1 MPNYTSLAATNTV
14 IRNTTANRCFG
25 KAGLAIHGANVE
37 NVQTVAAV
45 DYSIAGVM
53 YQLAITAEIDL
64 SALSCITETGAADT
78 LTAQVTATDR
88 AYLLVLNAAGTVKI
102 IQGTAV
108 ATGGTCGVPGCPE
121 SYAPFAA
128 LKVAN
133 ASGSDFTLGTTALNA
148 ANVTTTYVDVSLAPA
163 TL

>member
-1 MPNYTSLAATNTV
+1 MPNYTSLAATTTV

-45 DYSIAGVM
+45 DYAIAGVL

-64 SALSCITETGAADT
+64 SALDFITETAGSDT
-78 LTAQVTATDR
+78 VSAQAKNTDR
-88 AYLLVLNAAGTVKI
+88 AYLLVLNSAGTVKV

-108 ATGGTCGVPGCPE
+108 ATGGTCTCPGCPDG
-121 SYAPFAA
+121 YAPFGVI
-128 LKVAN
+128 KVVNGNTAT
-133 ASGSDFTLGTTALNA
+133 FTLGTTNLTA
-148 ANVTTTYVDVSLAPA
+148 AAVTATYFDVSLAPA
-163 TL
+163 SV

>member
-45 DYSIAGVM
+45 DYSIAGVL

-64 SALSCITETGAADT
+64 SACDFITETAGADT
-78 LTAQVTATDR
+78 VSAQAKNTDR
-88 AYLLVLNAAGTVKI
+88 AYLLVLNAAGTVKV

-108 ATGGTCGVPGCPE
+108 ATAGTCVVPGCPDG
-121 SYAPFAA
+121 YAP
-128 LKVAN
+128 LGVIKVAN
-133 ASGSDFTLGTTALNA
+133 GNSATFTLGTTGLDA
-148 ANVTTTYVDVSLAPA
+148 AGVTDTYYDVSLAPA
-163 TL
+163 SV

>member
-1 MPNYTSLAATNTV
+1 MPNYTSLAATTTV

-25 KAGLAIHGANVE
+25 KAGLAIHGANAE
-37 NVQTVAAV
+37 NVQTTAAV

-53 YQLAITAEIDL
+53 YQLAVTAEIDL

-88 AYLLVLNAAGTVKI
+88 AYLLVLNAAGTAKI

-108 ATGGTCGVPGCPE
+108 ATAATCVVPGCPDG
-121 SYAPFAA
+121 YAP
-128 LKVAN
+128 LGVIKVAN
-133 ASGSDFTLGTTALNA
+133 ASGSDFTLGTTALSA
-148 ANVTTTYVDVSLAPA
+148 AGVTDTYFDVSLAPA
-163 TL
+163 SV

>member
-45 DYSIAGVM
+45 DYSIAGVL

-64 SALSCITETGAADT
+64 SACDFITETAGADT
-78 LTAQVTATDR
+78 VSAQAKNTDR
-88 AYLLVLNAAGTVKI
+88 AYLLVLNAAGTVKV

-108 ATGGTCGVPGCPE
+108 ATAGTCTVPGCPDG
-121 SYAPFAA
+121 YAP
-128 LKVAN
+128 LGVIKVVNGNTAT
-133 ASGSDFTLGTTALNA
+133 FTLGTTNFTA
-148 ANVTTTYVDVSLAPA
+148 AAVTATYYDVSLAPA
-163 TL
+163 SV